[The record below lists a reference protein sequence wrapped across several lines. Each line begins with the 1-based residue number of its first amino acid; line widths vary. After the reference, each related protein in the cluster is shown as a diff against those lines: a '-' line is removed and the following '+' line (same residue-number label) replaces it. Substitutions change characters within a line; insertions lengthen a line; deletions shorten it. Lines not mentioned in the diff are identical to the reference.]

1 MSSIGETILKLT
13 SPDKIARPEIIDL
26 QNRVSQLEIQESDNV
41 ELATI
46 TAKGDLIVGT
56 ASGVVSRLAVGSNGF
71 ILMADSTQAT
81 GIKWADPTATLV
93 AKSLYNAK
101 GVILAASAANTPAA
115 LTVGTNGFVLM
126 ADSAQATGVKWADP
140 TATLIPESLLSAKGD
155 IIAATAAATPTN
167 LAVGTNGFILMA
179 DSTQATG
186 IKWADPTATLVA
198 KSLYNAKGSL
208 LVPTAANTPAAL
220 AVGADGYALLADSGQ
235 AAGVKWG
242 QVTGAGLAA
251 GAVGNSNLA
260 NMADATVKGR
270 VAGSGSG
277 APVDVSAFDLVG
289 IVKTQDGAG
298 SGLDA
303 DLLDGL
309 NSTAFAIL
317 AGQAG
322 GQTLNGGTASG
333 NNLDLQSTLNA
344 TKGKIRFG
352 SSSAYDEAN
361 VRLGIGTQSPTATL
375 TVDGVSRF
383 RQSGSTRYRSDHYVS
398 GGVTIIN
405 AYDDTGGSYIPL
417 YIDAS
422 IITLRASGGSNS
434 LSMDASGNVAV
445 TGNLTAGTVCTWT
458 NITSL
463 GANIVSDTQPRVGK
477 LGNWVMLEG
486 QIHASAG
493 LNAGDTLFTA
503 PSGFRPNRTH
513 NLCVNN
519 GSVVGFLR
527 IQMASNGVTTI
538 GQALGS
544 GTIIQFDGVMYPTD

>member
-13 SPDKIARPEIIDL
+13 TPDKIARPEIVDM
-26 QNRVSQLEIQESDNV
+26 QNRISLLETQESDNV

-56 ASGVVSRLAVGSNGF
+56 AAGVVTRLAVGTNGF
-71 ILMADSTQAT
+71 ILMADSAQAT
-81 GIKWADPTATLV
+81 GIKWADPTATLI
-93 AKSLYNAK
+93 AKSL
-101 GVILAASAANTPAA
+101 
-115 LTVGTNGFVLM
+115 LTT
-126 ADSAQATGVKWADP
+126 
-140 TATLIPESLLSAKGD
+140 KGD
-155 IIAATAAATPTN
+155 IIAATAANTPAR
-167 LAVGTNGFILMA
+167 LGVGTNGFILMA
-179 DSTQATG
+179 DSAQATG
-186 IKWADPTATLVA
+186 IKWADPTATLIA
-198 KSLYNAKGSL
+198 KSLLTTKGDIIAA
-208 LVPTAANTPAAL
+208 TAANTPARL
-220 AVGADGYALLADSGQ
+220 GVGSDGLALLASSVAGSGI
-235 AAGVKWG
+235 AWG
-242 QVTGAGLAA
+242 QITATGIASGAVGSTQIAG
-251 GAVGNSNLA
+251 GAVGNGQLA
-260 NMADATVKGR
+260 NGSVDNFKLASMADATLKGR

-277 APVDVSAFDLVG
+277 QPVDVSAFDVVG

-317 AGQAG
+317 AGQSG
-322 GQTLNGGTASG
+322 GQTLNGGTAAS
-333 NNLDLQSTLNA
+333 NNLTLVSTANA
-344 TKGKIRFG
+344 TKGKILFG

-361 VRLGIGTQSPTATL
+361 VRLGIGTTSPTATL
-375 TVDGVSRF
+375 TVDGASRF

-398 GGVTIIN
+398 GGVTTIN

>member
-1 MSSIGETILKLT
+1 
-13 SPDKIARPEIIDL
+13 
-26 QNRVSQLEIQESDNV
+26 
-41 ELATI
+41 
-46 TAKGDLIVGT
+46 
-56 ASGVVSRLAVGSNGF
+56 
-71 ILMADSTQAT
+71 
-81 GIKWADPTATLV
+81 
-93 AKSLYNAK
+93 
-101 GVILAASAANTPAA
+101 
-115 LTVGTNGFVLM
+115 
-126 ADSAQATGVKWADP
+126 
-140 TATLIPESLLSAKGD
+140 
-155 IIAATAAATPTN
+155 
-167 LAVGTNGFILMA
+167 
-179 DSTQATG
+179 
-186 IKWADPTATLVA
+186 
-198 KSLYNAKGSL
+198 
-208 LVPTAANTPAAL
+208 
-220 AVGADGYALLADSGQ
+220 
-235 AAGVKWG
+235 
-242 QVTGAGLAA
+242 
-251 GAVGNSNLA
+251 VGNSNLA

-361 VRLGIGTQSPTATL
+361 VRLGIGTQSP
-375 TVDGVSRF
+375 
-383 RQSGSTRYRSDHYVS
+383 STPLHVTSS
-398 GGVTIIN
+398 STGGTQFWFQN
-405 AYDDTGGSYIPL
+405 SDTGGKTYAMLSTGS
-417 YIDAS
+417 AN
-422 IITLRASGGSNS
+422 TGGAGKYQIVENS
-434 LSMDASGNVAV
+434 SGNRLTYDGPNDRLGIGTVSPSV
-445 TGNLTAGTVCTWT
+445 TLDVNGEATIGGLLSAGTVCTWT